1 MMRSLPDRDVALW
14 QDSQETEHVVSANYT
29 IADRDTIIIVETTA
43 SGTITITLPEPRNGR
58 KLQIINL
65 SSASV
70 SMFGKLF
77 SLANVSVALDENTY
91 TLLKVIDSTGTKDFM
106 FVYTSTGVGAGGG
119 CSGCCTAED
128 CILVEGTSCEC
139 IMIELDDCENCLK
152 IE

>member
-77 SLANVSVALDENTY
+77 SLANVSVNLDENTY
-91 TLLKVIDSTGTKDFM
+91 TLLKVIDSTGLKDLM
-106 FVYTSTGVGAGGG
+106 FVYIT
-119 CSGCCTAED
+119 
-128 CILVEGTSCEC
+128 
-139 IMIELDDCENCLK
+139 
-152 IE
+152 

>member
-77 SLANVSVALDENTY
+77 SLANVSVSLGENTY
-91 TLLKVIDSTGTKDFM
+91 ALLKVIDSTGLKDLM
-106 FVYTSTGVGAGGG
+106 FVYITGTGGGG